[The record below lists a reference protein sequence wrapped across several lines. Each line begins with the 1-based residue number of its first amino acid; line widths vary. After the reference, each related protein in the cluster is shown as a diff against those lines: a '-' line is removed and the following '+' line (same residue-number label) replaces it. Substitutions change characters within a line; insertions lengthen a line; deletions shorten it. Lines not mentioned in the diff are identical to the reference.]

1 MPFNLFKFIA
11 YTSKEKQ
18 GKASTSKRNQAQ
30 NKQKKQKQFDFFSF
44 PEAALW
50 SMRPG
55 QS

>member
-1 MPFNLFKFIA
+1 MVSAERFETEGLEMA
-11 YTSKEKQ
+11 VY
-18 GKASTSKRNQAQ
+18 
-30 NKQKKQKQFDFFSF
+30 FFF